1 MTTPYAAWSSRLTF
15 ILAAIG
21 AAVGLG
27 NIWKFPYMAG
37 THGGGAFVAVYLGC
51 VVLIAIPILIA
62 ELLLGRAGRGAPPT
76 AMANVAGMVGA
87 RPAWALVGWLGAA
100 AGFLIVTFYSVIGG
114 WVLAYLQKAAT
125 GQLADM
131 DATRAAQLFADL
143 LAAPGELLAWHTV
156 FMGATVLI
164 VARGLEHGI
173 EAAVKWLMPALFVM
187 LLVMLGY
194 SLSVGDAAAGLDFMF
209 AIDAARID
217 GEVVLMA
224 IGQAF
229 FSIGVAMGLMMMY
242 AAYLPAEVSIPR
254 AAVGI
259 ATVDTLVAIL
269 AGLVIF
275 PLVFANGLDP
285 AEGPGLIFVTLPI
298 AFASMPF
305 GAAFA
310 ALFFVL
316 LLFAALSSAIAL
328 IEPMVA
334 RVAERPGARRA
345 GAAWLTG
352 AAAWLIGI
360 ASVLSFNHWSDLH
373 LFGDLPLL
381 GGKAPFDLLDYATA
395 NLMMPLGGM
404 LIALFAGWQ
413 VTERLARDQLPT
425 LGLATRTLWRW
436 SMRIV
441 VPAALALVFVANLL

>member
-51 VVLIAIPILIA
+51 VLLIAIPILIA
-62 ELLLGRAGRGAPPT
+62 ELLLGRAGRAAPPT

-87 RPAWALVGWLGAA
+87 GPGWALVGWLGAL

-114 WVLAYLQKAAT
+114 WVLAYLQMAAT
-125 GQLADM
+125 GQLAGV
-131 DATRAAQLFADL
+131 DAAEAGRLFADL
-143 LAAPGELLAWHTV
+143 LAAPGELLFWHTV
-156 FMGATVLI
+156 FMGATVFI

-194 SLSVGDAAAGLDFMF
+194 SLSVGDAPAGLAFMF
-209 AIDAARID
+209 AVDVSRID

-242 AAYLPAEVSIPR
+242 AAYLPAAVSIPR
-254 AAVGI
+254 AAVTI

-269 AGLVIF
+269 AGLAIF

-298 AFASMPF
+298 AFAGMPF

-310 ALFFVL
+310 ALFFLL

-345 GAAWLTG
+345 RAAWLTG
-352 AAAWLIGI
+352 AVAWLIGI

-373 LFGDLPLL
+373 LFGALPLL
-381 GGKAPFDLLDYATA
+381 GGKAPFDLLDYVTA
-395 NLMMPLGGM
+395 NLMMPLGGL
-404 LIALFAGWQ
+404 LIALFAGWK

-425 LGLATRTLWRW
+425 LGPAARTLWRW

-441 VPAALALVFVANLL
+441 VPVGLALVFVANLV